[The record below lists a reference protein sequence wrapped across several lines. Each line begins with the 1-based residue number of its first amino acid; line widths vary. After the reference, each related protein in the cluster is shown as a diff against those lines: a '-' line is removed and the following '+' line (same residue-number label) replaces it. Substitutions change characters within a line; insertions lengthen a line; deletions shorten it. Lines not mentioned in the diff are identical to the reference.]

1 MAQQTDH
8 IGETNKMINM
18 AQQTKI
24 DVAIQ
29 EIKYKIEIAEREYQ
43 SVVTKINTLRDVL
56 DNLDKIKREKLQ

>member
-1 MAQQTDH
+1 M
-8 IGETNKMINM
+8 E
-18 AQQTKI
+18 QQTKI

-29 EIKYKIEIAEREYQ
+29 EIKYKIEIAEMEYQ

>member
-1 MAQQTDH
+1 MS
-8 IGETNKMINM
+8 ES
-18 AQQTKI
+18 QQTKI

-29 EIKYKIEIAEREYQ
+29 DIKYKIEIAEREYQ

>member
-1 MAQQTDH
+1 MS
-8 IGETNKMINM
+8 ES
-18 AQQTKI
+18 QQTKI

-56 DNLDKIKREKLQ
+56 DNLDKIKREKLK

>member
-1 MAQQTDH
+1 MNYKPLNIYTMS
-8 IGETNKMINM
+8 ES
-18 AQQTKI
+18 QQTKI

>member
-1 MAQQTDH
+1 M
-8 IGETNKMINM
+8 ELNINYKPLNIYTM
-18 AQQTKI
+18 SESQQTKI

-56 DNLDKIKREKLQ
+56 DNLDKIKREKLK

>member
-1 MAQQTDH
+1 MNYKPLNIYTMS
-8 IGETNKMINM
+8 ES
-18 AQQTKI
+18 QQTKI

-29 EIKYKIEIAEREYQ
+29 DIKYKIEIAEREYQ